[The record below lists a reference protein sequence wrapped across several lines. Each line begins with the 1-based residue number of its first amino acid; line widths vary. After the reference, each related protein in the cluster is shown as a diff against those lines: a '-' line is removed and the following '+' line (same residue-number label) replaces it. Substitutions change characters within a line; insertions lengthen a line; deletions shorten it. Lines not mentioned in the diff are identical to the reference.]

1 MPPTGS
7 RKYQPLA
14 DYLAALPQVVTEAA
28 LTFAEIEALLGT
40 ALPAAAALR
49 QWWVRRDRRAAHT
62 QVWRLV
68 GWQVTTASLRLG
80 HERVTFTR
88 ADSTP

>member
-1 MPPTGS
+1 MPRGPS
-7 RKYQPLA
+7 PKYQPLA

-40 ALPAAAALR
+40 ALPTAAALR

-62 QVWRLV
+62 QAWRLV
-68 GWQVTTASLRLG
+68 GWQVTKASLRFG
-80 HERVTFTR
+80 HERVTFAR
-88 ADSTP
+88 VASTA